1 MTVKFIAMDS
11 ETARH
16 LQNGG
21 KDAYG
26 NLPINRV
33 SDGGAIPCRHCLK
46 PVAAGD
52 AYLTLAFSPFG
63 ERQPYA
69 ETGPIFLHAEPC
81 ERAADTSEPA
91 PMFSFNNSEYILR
104 GYDGNDWIHYE
115 VADVVPASELAAAA
129 EAMLARED
137 VAYLHMRSSRFNCYQ
152 CRIERAD

>member
-26 NLPINRV
+26 NVPVRRV
-33 SDGGAIPCRHCLK
+33 SEGGAIPCRHCLK
-46 PVAAGD
+46 PVAPGE
-52 AYLTLAFSPFG
+52 AYLTLAYSPFG

-69 ETGPIFLHAEPC
+69 ETGPIFLHAESC
-81 ERAADTSEPA
+81 ERAADTGEPA
-91 PMFSFNNSEYILR
+91 PMFHFGGEYILR
-104 GYDGNDWIHYE
+104 GYDGNDWINYE
-115 VADVVPASELAAAA
+115 VADVVPAEALAECA
-129 EAMLARED
+129 EAMLARDD